1 MSCAWSVCG
10 GRRRNGSE
18 GCRVEQAEIDAL
30 IEEARER
37 VAREADKDDTG
48 RHRYQRL
55 DSLPHPVQRRHP
67 FFDRRRGSAATI
79 VQMVSAP
86 ELEAEYAGCCRALP
100 SSASFRPPPVKCL
113 LELVALKAD
122 ILSLLGPIPA
132 FTRDPKDDKFIACAL
147 VGQAQYLITVDTDL
161 LVLGTV
167 DTVRIVTPEAFLA
180 ALSEAATIA

>member
-1 MSCAWSVCG
+1 MIRVVIDISVLI
-10 GRRRNGSE
+10 RYLIRSSAAIRS
-18 GCRVEQAEIDAL
+18 L
-30 IEEARER
+30 IED
-37 VAREADKDDTG
+37 VWLG
-48 RHRYQRL
+48 
-55 DSLPHPVQRRHP
+55 
-67 FFDRRRGSAATI
+67 DR

-86 ELEAEYAGCCRALP
+86 ELEAELRGVLSRP
-100 SSASFRPPPVKCL
+100 SIQRFISPASGQVL